1 MKFKLI
7 YMWIVTSII
16 VLFTNILSGL
26 VVVCATI
33 VILMQ
38 DQKIQE
44 LKKKKNG
51 GVKWKKIQNLFF

>member
-38 DQKIQE
+38 DNKIQE
-44 LKKKKNG
+44 LKKKNNG